1 MAEINKEE
9 YQILFNGPYFKNNK
23 VILWD
28 FNFYNITDEKIWWH
42 FFLVILKLAKNEDLT
57 LILIPQL
64 ELHLYFNMN
73 TSIEVL

>member
-1 MAEINKEE
+1 MM
-9 YQILFNGPYFKNNK
+9 
-23 VILWD
+23 
-28 FNFYNITDEKIWWH
+28 T